1 MSAGTIINA
10 RGGGYYHKNSPVEQN
25 LCVLVTKKAGGK
37 PPAIKTKEGAEYLS
51 KTMYKLLALICAA
64 EILSEELD
72 IDERIVGVKSIENN
86 IGKDSMDSCADIEL

>member
-1 MSAGTIINA
+1 M
-10 RGGGYYHKNSPVEQN
+10 
-25 LCVLVTKKAGGK
+25 
-37 PPAIKTKEGAEYLS
+37 S

-86 IGKDSMDSCADIEL
+86 IGKDSKDSCADIEL